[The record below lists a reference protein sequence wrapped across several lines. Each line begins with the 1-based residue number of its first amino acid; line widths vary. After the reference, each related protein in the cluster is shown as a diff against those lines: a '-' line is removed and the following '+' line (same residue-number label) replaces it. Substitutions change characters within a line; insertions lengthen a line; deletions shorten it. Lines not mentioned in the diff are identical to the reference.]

1 MPFSSD
7 SAGASQSTVSSS
19 STSSSST
26 SFVNNSK
33 AKPAKLL
40 QVDIFPLSL
49 PPRGDRAGAVH
60 GCADAENGGVV
71 ADGDVGGVSGG
82 GGVAVVHPPRSRRD
96 AKSESNDDN
105 ENGGAAAA
113 AADDDD
119 TLTEEEQMLARQ
131 FSKATSLFDVEVPLF
146 SDDQS
151 GHPRPTAT
159 DRRRVRIDRYRD
171 GALPDIMRLIGRE
184 LSEPYSVYT
193 YLYFIHQWPDL
204 CVLAIDCADEQ
215 IVGAIL
221 CKLDRNALDERDC
234 ILSRG
239 YIGMLAVEESYRG
252 HGIGTRLIRTVIEL
266 LRRQGC
272 NEVLLETEV
281 SNARSLSLYGRLG
294 FIRDARLYRY
304 YLNGGDAFRLKL
316 FLEQQPQHRSTT
328 NDYHHHHHHHHHH
341 NCYQHPDHDHHQQ
354 SSSSST
360 TKTTTNDKEGGCGC
374 YDDDRFSHCLSSNS
388 SPNTIQ

>member
-7 SAGASQSTVSSS
+7 SAGASQSTASSS

-26 SFVNNSK
+26 SFVNSLK

-49 PPRGDRAGAVH
+49 PPRGDGAVH
-60 GCADAENGGVV
+60 SGADAENGGGV
-71 ADGDVGGVSGG
+71 ADDVGGGVSG
-82 GGVAVVHPPRSRRD
+82 VAVAHPPRSRRD
-96 AKSESNDDN
+96 VGNDDDN
-105 ENGGAAAA
+105 ENGGAV
-113 AADDDD
+113 ADVD
-119 TLTEEEQMLARQ
+119 TLTEEEQLLARQ

-146 SDDQS
+146 SD
-151 GHPRPTAT
+151 GYPRPTAT
-159 DRRRVRIDRYRD
+159 DRRRIRIDRYRD

-316 FLEQQPQHRSTT
+316 FLEQQQPRATT
-328 NDYHHHHHHHHHH
+328 NDYHHHHH
-341 NCYQHPDHDHHQQ
+341 CYQHHDQQ

-360 TKTTTNDKEGGCGC
+360 TQPTNDKEQGCGC
-374 YDDDRFSHCLSSNS
+374 YDDDCRFSHCLSSNS

>member
-7 SAGASQSTVSSS
+7 SAGASQSTASSS

-26 SFVNNSK
+26 SFVNSSK

-49 PPRGDRAGAVH
+49 PPRGDGAVH
-60 GCADAENGGVV
+60 SGADAENGVV
-71 ADGDVGGVSGG
+71 VDDAVS
-82 GGVAVVHPPRSRRD
+82 GGVAVAHPPRSRQD
-96 AKSESNDDN
+96 VGNDDN
-105 ENGGAAAA
+105 ENGGAV
-113 AADDDD
+113 ADEED
-119 TLTEEEQMLARQ
+119 TLTEEEQLLARQ
-131 FSKATSLFDVEVPLF
+131 FSNATSLFDVEVPLF
-146 SDDQS
+146 SD
-151 GHPRPTAT
+151 GYPRPTAT

-316 FLEQQPQHRSTT
+316 FLEQQPQPRSTT
-328 NDYHHHHHHHHHH
+328 NDYHHHHHHHH

-360 TKTTTNDKEGGCGC
+360 TKTTTNDKEECCGC
-374 YDDDRFSHCLSSNS
+374 YDDDCRFSHCLSSNS